1 MSLNQNDIIQKVRE
15 FNQQKM
21 PVLNDSNRG
30 DVKQIFDI
38 LSEFESSTPNQLT
51 NILIEDIS
59 IGTVDGV
66 VVTDDS
72 YQLLRVSFRDK
83 KTNLPFQTMV
93 KSNGERLIPPSNY
106 TLKADIKIFSH
117 IVNKW

>member
-1 MSLNQNDIIQKVRE
+1 MSLNQNDIIQKVRA

-72 YQLLRVSFRDK
+72 YQMLRVSGTDK
-83 KTNLPFQTMV
+83 NTGSPFQTVV

-106 TLKADIKIFSH
+106 TLTADIKIFLN

>member
-30 DVKQIFDI
+30 DVKQIFNV
-38 LSEFESSTPNQLT
+38 LSEIESFTPNQLT

-72 YQLLRVSFRDK
+72 YQMLRVSGTDK
-83 KTNLPFQTMV
+83 NTGSPFQTVV

-106 TLKADIKIFSH
+106 TLAADIKIFLN
-117 IVNKW
+117 IVNR